1 MVRCLTSLLTIMSS
15 YNSDDLT
22 LIVEASGSSLS
33 DAGGL
38 NNGDLLLQ
46 YQPNSINFAGG
57 KPVQSQSHS
66 SESLAT
72 ISSLLEEPDLLE
84 HTSISTSSN
93 LDDIE
98 ENSNP
103 NVKESPPAET
113 ENNSQSV
120 QDNHDRTEIKLDFY
134 KRIF

>member
-1 MVRCLTSLLTIMSS
+1 MM
-15 YNSDDLT
+15 
-22 LIVEASGSSLS
+22 G
-33 DAGGL
+33 GGL

-93 LDDIE
+93 LDDLA

-113 ENNSQSV
+113 ENKNNFQSV
-120 QDNHDRTEIKLDFY
+120 QDNHDRTEIKLDF
-134 KRIF
+134 